1 MLGDTDAAVRT
12 LLAVQPSNLLTK
24 LGLASTLVALTEELM
39 KRQPG
44 AVLDESRRKLDT
56 IPG

>member
-44 AVLDESRRKLDT
+44 TVLDESRRKLDT